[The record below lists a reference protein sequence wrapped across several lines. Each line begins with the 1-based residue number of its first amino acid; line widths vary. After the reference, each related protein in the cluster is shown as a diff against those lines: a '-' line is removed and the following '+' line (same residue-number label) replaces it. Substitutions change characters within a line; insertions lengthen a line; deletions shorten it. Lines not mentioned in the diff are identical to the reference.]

1 MPTTVPVL
9 RSRAEEGRPTQVFAL
24 YIYISRLHSHR
35 PRNRN
40 SKGPLFPNYL
50 CYLIAMDVWV
60 CATLPKSVSPGV
72 AVTLLLLRT
81 PQAMRCAV
89 GIGNYCYGIY
99 SEIVET
105 LENAHSSVGNRVGGL
120 SATFESLSSM

>member
-40 SKGPLFPNYL
+40 SKGPRFPNYL
-50 CYLIAMDVWV
+50 GYLIAMDVWV
-60 CATLPKSVSPGV
+60 CATLPKSESPGV

-105 LENAHSSVGNRVGGL
+105 LENAHSSVGNRVEEL
-120 SATFESLSSM
+120 KDSRQHLKA